1 MAAREALTPKALDRI
16 PGWFW
21 GTDQRLFS
29 WILSEKAVGE
39 PPGNLLELGTYLG
52 KSAILIG
59 SHLRAGETLTV
70 CDLFESDAPEE
81 ANNAETSRSYSSL
94 TRDKFEQNYLTFH
107 EKLPKIVHGP
117 TSVILD
123 HVAPNSCRF
132 VHVDA
137 SHLYVHVK
145 DDVLASRRVLRPDG
159 VVVFDD
165 YRSVHT
171 PGVAMAVW
179 EAVANLGLE
188 PVAISPQKLYATWGD
203 PGPLRERMRMWLEKT
218 PDLWF
223 TVDPLGDRDL
233 LRVNEVKKPADPPVD
248 AATLRKLTAELK
260 RTSAELKQAVAE
272 SKSATAS
279 LRKATSEISLAGP
292 VAQRAVRWTR
302 RRLRAAKTTTKD

>member
-1 MAAREALTPKALDRI
+1 MAAREELTPKALDRI

-21 GTDQRLFS
+21 GTDQRLFT
-29 WILSEKAVGE
+29 WLLSEKAADE
-39 PPGNLLELGTYLG
+39 PPGDLLELGAYMG

-59 SHLRAGETLTV
+59 AHLREGETFTV

-81 ANNAETSRSYSSL
+81 TNNTETSRSYSTL
-94 TRDKFEQNYLTFH
+94 TRDRFEENYLAFH
-107 EKLPKIVHGP
+107 DALPRIVHGP

-123 HVAPNSCRF
+123 HVAPGSCRF

-137 SHLYVHVK
+137 SHLYTHVRG
-145 DDVLASRRVLRPDG
+145 DVLAARQVLRPDG

-171 PGVAMAVW
+171 PGVAFAVW

-188 PVAISPQKLYATWGD
+188 PVAISTQKLYGTWGD
-203 PGPLRERMRMWLEKT
+203 PEPLRARLRTWLEKSS
-218 PDLWF
+218 DLWF

-233 LRVNEVKKPADPPVD
+233 LRVNEKKKPAEPPVD
-248 AATLRKLTAELK
+248 AASLRRLSSELK
-260 RTSAELKQAVAE
+260 RTSEDLKRSLAE
-272 SKSATAS
+272 SRATTTA

-302 RRLRAAKTTTKD
+302 RRLGRRSTKES